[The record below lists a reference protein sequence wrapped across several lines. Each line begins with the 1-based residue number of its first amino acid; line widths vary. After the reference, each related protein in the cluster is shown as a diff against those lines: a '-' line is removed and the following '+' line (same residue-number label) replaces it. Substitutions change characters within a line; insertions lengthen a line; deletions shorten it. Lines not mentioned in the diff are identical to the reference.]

1 MFWQEKVWELDQNDT
16 DLDFNRV
23 SFGRKLFKEDCGEIP
38 TIFNL
43 ETKVDERDCDQ
54 KLQKR
59 AQRDW
64 ESNFWL

>member
-1 MFWQEKVWELDQNDT
+1 MDQNDT

-59 AQRDW
+59 AQRD
-64 ESNFWL
+64 